1 MRKQHILAAFAMV
14 PWGFSASAQDA
25 EPPVRVLTHI
35 AVPTEAWMERRFFG
49 RVVARETVDLA
60 FDIGG
65 RVEDIPVEAGDRIE
79 SGTVLAQIRLAPLV
93 RTVERARIELS
104 AAERELQ
111 RAKAL
116 VASNATARTRAE
128 DATDA
133 VAFAKVALADAE
145 LALADATLRAP
156 FDALVVERLVP
167 PLSVVEPGKPVLRLH
182 DLSELRIE
190 VVLPERLL
198 AEVADPAALRFDA
211 MLPGLAQP
219 VPLTLRTFRA
229 EADRIGQG
237 YTVTLALPADV
248 PPTLVPGIAAE
259 VIVTRPDA
267 PPGLPIPSSAV
278 VVGPEGETSVFVLG
292 GSGDAQVLTRV
303 RVTVASMDGKIVLAD
318 GIAPGAEIVAAGVH
332 LLTEGQSAT
341 RLVRLQP
348 EVQ

>member
-1 MRKQHILAAFAMV
+1 MF
-14 PWGFSASAQDA
+14 PWGVTASAEVLDA
-25 EPPVRVLTHI
+25 PARVLTHV
-35 AVPTEAWMERRFFG
+35 AVPTEALMERRFFG
-49 RVVARETVDLA
+49 RVVARETLDLA

-65 RVEDIPVEAGDRIE
+65 RVEEMPVEAGDRIAAGE
-79 SGTVLAQIRLAPLV
+79 VLAQIRRAPLV
-93 RTVERARIELS
+93 RSVERARIDLA

-111 RAKAL
+111 RAEML

-128 DATDA
+128 DAADA
-133 VAFAKVALADAE
+133 VALARVVLADAE
-145 LALADATLRAP
+145 LALADATLASP
-156 FDALVVERLVP
+156 FDALIVDRLVP
-167 PLSVVEPGKPVLRLH
+167 PLSVVEPGQPVLRLH

-198 AEVADPAALRFDA
+198 AEVADPATLGFAA
-211 MLPGLAQP
+211 VLPGRSQP

-267 PPGLPIPSSAV
+267 PRGLPIPSAAV
-278 VVGPEGETSVFVLG
+278 VVGPQGETSVLALTG
-292 GSGDAQVLTRV
+292 PSDAQVLTRV
-303 RVTVASMDGKIVLAD
+303 PVTVASTDGMTVLAN
-318 GIAPGAEIVAAGVH
+318 GIAPGTEIVAAGTH
-332 LLTEGQSAT
+332 LLTDGQRAT

-348 EVQ
+348 KVR